1 MKPNIALVN
10 ELNGETI
17 DLEPVLA
24 RNRNSN
30 ASFGFK
36 SSIYLKLLLVE

>member
-1 MKPNIALVN
+1 MKHNIALVN

-17 DLEPVLA
+17 DFETVLA

-30 ASFGFK
+30 AYLGFK